1 MEKEELIRKLEQAP
15 GKNFVEDGYFY
26 GYALIKR
33 ATGEETTTIV
43 RKPVGAKYRECE
55 VLYYAPEIKL

>member
-1 MEKEELIRKLEQAP
+1 MEKTELILRLEQSP

-33 ATGEETTTIV
+33 ENGEETTAIV
-43 RKPVGAKYRECE
+43 RKPVGAKYREYE

>member
-1 MEKEELIRKLEQAP
+1 MEKKELIRKLEQAP

-33 ATGEETTTIV
+33 ATGEETTAIV
-43 RKPVGAKYRECE
+43 RKHIGVKYREYE

>member
-1 MEKEELIRKLEQAP
+1 MENEELIRKLEQAP

-26 GYALIKR
+26 GYVLIKR
-33 ATGEETTTIV
+33 ATGEEATAIV
-43 RKPVGAKYRECE
+43 RKPVGPKYRECE